1 MATVD
6 GVSTESV
13 NVAQHEESDPIHPT
27 ILKFP
32 ILRVRRS
39 AQNFMRSIYRNG

>member
-13 NVAQHEESDPIHPT
+13 HVAKHEESDPIHPNT
-27 ILKFP
+27 KSTAWVTEVF
-32 ILRVRRS
+32 RKAAS
-39 AQNFMRSIYRNG
+39 